1 MITFAASTSIIGTLI
16 LSRRRSALCE
26 TFDES
31 LRRLWSCRRVEIGH
45 DALLT
50 EFEDALPRAPL
61 DFVSKS
67 MNAKIWDKLYDSKR
81 EVRKDAM
88 TSIDHFVWLADG
100 KEAWDVR
107 IALIDAAKSTIRLQ
121 YAYVYL
127 DKYGYAFCERLVSAS
142 KRGVKVEVIIDEFGA
157 ESFRYGGENPRHPCR
172 KNLKTTWNDMIS
184 LMISNGVHVTYWHGI
199 VKDKIGT
206 KSLFPSKNH
215 VKMMIV
221 DDTYVVIGDRN
232 IGAEYFEEWAGA
244 DVLMIGDVAK
254 KLSTSFARDNV
265 GYLREVSC
273 TTTTNS
279 NTSSDAERIECNP
292 EPLRN
297 FLTRTR
303 SIQSKTSNLEA
314 EILSHIPRHDGYD
327 SILHSIID
335 AVRSA
340 KSEVCI
346 RSCYVV
352 LCRPLRDALS
362 VAMNKRGVKVR
373 ILTNSIDTNDLLF
386 IHASMCQ
393 SLAELAQDGAVV
405 YMTRHEM
412 DHTKFILI
420 DREWICVGSWNAW
433 LRTHFYESELNCVVS
448 DKNLGQVIG
457 SKEFDRPCSD
467 VGVQIYDRNMLQR
480 DALVAAE
487 KFGLPDRF
495 HKMFI

>member
-1 MITFAASTSIIGTLI
+1 MIPFVASTSIIGTLV
-16 LSRRRSALCE
+16 LSRKRNTVCE

-31 LRRLWSCRRVEIGH
+31 LRRLWSGRREKIGH

-67 MNAKIWDKLYDSKR
+67 MNAAIWDKLYDSKR
-81 EVRKDAM
+81 EVKKDAM

-107 IALIDAAKSTIRLQ
+107 IALIDAAKSRIRLQ

-127 DKYGYAFCERLVSAS
+127 DKYGYEFCERLVSAA
-142 KRGVKVEVIIDEFGA
+142 KRGVNVEVIIDEFGA

-172 KNLKTTWNDMIS
+172 KNSKTTWNDMIS
-184 LMISNGVHVTYWHGI
+184 LMTSAGIHVTYWHGI

-221 DDTYVVIGDRN
+221 DDTYVIIGDRN

-244 DVLMIGDVAK
+244 DVLLIGDVAK

-265 GYLREVSC
+265 GFLREVSVSDS
-273 TTTTNS
+273 TTIRV
-279 NTSSDAERIECNP
+279 ERIECNP
-292 EPLRN
+292 KPLQN

-303 SIQSKTSNLEA
+303 SIQSKTSKLEA

-327 SILHSIID
+327 SILHAIID

-352 LCRPLRDALS
+352 LCRPLRDALR
-362 VAMNKRGVKVR
+362 VAMKKRGVKVR

-393 SLAELAQDGAVV
+393 SLVELVQDGAVV

-457 SKEFDRPCSD
+457 SKEFDRPCSNK
-467 VGVQIYDRNMLQR
+467 GVEIYDTIMLKR
-480 DALVAAE
+480 DVSIASE
-487 KFGLPDRF
+487 KFGMPDRF
-495 HKMFI
+495 HKMFV